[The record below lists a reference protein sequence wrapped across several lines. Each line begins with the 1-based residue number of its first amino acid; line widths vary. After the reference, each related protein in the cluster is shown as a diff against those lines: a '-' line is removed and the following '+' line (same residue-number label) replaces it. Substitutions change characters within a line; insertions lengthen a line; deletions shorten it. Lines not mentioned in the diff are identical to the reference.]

1 MKAKKSYVLRGN
13 RVYWRGCLIGEIKGC
28 YEKWQS
34 CLGKSHLT
42 AFFDSKKGACEWLVT
57 QFVNGLVS
65 QVNLVLDLNLNSKN
79 EK

>member
-1 MKAKKSYVLRGN
+1 MKAKKSYTLREN
-13 RVYWRGCLIGEIKGC
+13 RVFWRGCLIGEVRGC
-28 YEKWQS
+28 YGKWQS
-34 CLGKSHLT
+34 SLDKSHLT
-42 AFFDSKKGACEWLVT
+42 AFFDDKKEACEWLVT